1 MKEYKRR
8 RSLSG
13 AVLIMILTVMFVLI
27 ILLTATLT
35 TVTTANQRIY
45 TKFEE
50 NQAYY
55 TARSALDVFTM
66 NMLDD
71 GDYVATK
78 ADNVSTIDYD
88 YTKPDGTN
96 DTVPMKQGLALQL
109 DLYMLKPQSGFQS
122 VDQNDL
128 KTFVTNTTDTKLK
141 LKQYEKCYGT
151 DSSKVQNNGKPVTDP
166 EYAEYIE
173 YEVELPQLEDGSNKY
188 GKLSDKES
196 NIPKAKIKVELLE
209 RTYDIGS
216 YDISSYTDK
225 EDFFENGSASDK
237 AEAVVSGN
245 RENDTMRVKITAT
258 TTFDGVDGIAV
269 LILDNTK
276 PVVPNGTRA
285 ITTFG
290 NTKMNNMTI
299 VGGVASQVD
308 VEAGNTGDI
317 VGDVFIDGNFK
328 NDNGGSSFQLI
339 EEQCMY
345 IGGSFT
351 AANSFKLIGAK
362 ASVSKDE
369 RPFVYI
375 AGDGMGNAYNAK
387 PGVNQCTNDKDGDTT
402 YYDLLINGDMNFGT
416 ENGVFNHNGD
426 IYVTG
431 NINFS
436 TTGQRPV
443 INGSIYAGG
452 TVTYALDGDGNAL
465 APIGTSVTEGAA
477 VSFADK
483 DTSTSDV
490 IDIILPGSV
499 KKSMPTDQKI
509 YSEHYLDNDMTKS
522 KFTAEDLYFVSDED
536 RKNGV
541 NVPTTNTFES
551 IVSGA
556 TEVYCRNGG
565 VYKSSTES
573 ESNKY
578 PKNATYTDY
587 YELTDGTYYID
598 NQDSQQYKFF
608 ITGSEVNLIFKP
620 GTFMG
625 DIIVDDTTKVKV
637 SGSKTKDNYTFQNFK
652 MAGETIYNAITNSG
666 TSLYVGQSGTSLIAP
681 KIYWFFGKD
690 SNLSIENG
698 SIIAAYVQSPEAIVA
713 LKNRPTVDNVVYN
726 DVNIGTKGLSI
737 IGSLLCGDMLAGHD
751 HGGVAYINPNVP
763 SVNPGEPIH
772 NFETFQ
778 YVRS

>member
-71 GDYVATK
+71 GNYVT
-78 ADNVSTIDYD
+78 TIDYD

-151 DSSKVQNNGKPVTDP
+151 DSAKVITGADGK
-166 EYAEYIE
+166 EYVE

-276 PVVPNGTRA
+276 PVVPSGTRA
-285 ITTFG
+285 ITVLGTTYSLFDITVIGGISSPVDTVADHAISIGDTFVG
-290 NTKMNNMTI
+290 KKLNVTGTNGSEFYFNN
-299 VGGVASQVD
+299 S
-308 VEAGNTGDI
+308 EC
-317 VGDVFIDGNFK
+317 
-328 NDNGGSSFQLI
+328 LYI
-339 EEQCMY
+339 EEDVVYQNNLK
-345 IGGSFT
+345 FV
-351 AANSFKLIGAK
+351 ANETP
-362 ASVSKDE
+362 ASANE

-375 AGDGMGNAYNAK
+375 GGNFTIGSNLGGLTSAGVDLVVNGNLTVTGDGTLTSFNGNIFVNGTIDISGAGDHTQVVNGTVYSPSPIIYNA
-387 PGVNQCTNDKDGDTT
+387 GD
-402 YYDLLINGDMNFGT
+402 
-416 ENGVFNHNGD
+416 
-426 IYVTG
+426 
-431 NINFS
+431 S
-436 TTGQRPV
+436 
-443 INGSIYAGG
+443 GS
-452 TVTYALDGDGNAL
+452 V
-465 APIGTSVTEGAA
+465 P
-477 VSFADK
+477 F
-483 DTSTSDV
+483 TSTSTASFT
-490 IDIILPGSV
+490 IDDQTSTGGEKKLLLPDGSQRNLPY
-499 KKSMPTDQKI
+499 KEDI
-509 YSEHYLDNDMTKS
+509 YSEHYEGGNINDPS
-522 KFTAEDLYFVSDED
+522 KMFTAEDLAFVSKDD
-536 RKNGV
+536 RENGMH
-541 NVPTTNTFES
+541 TTNTFKALADS
-551 IVSGA
+551 
-556 TEVYCRNGG
+556 
-565 VYKSSTES
+565 
-573 ESNKY
+573 
-578 PKNATYTDY
+578 
-587 YELTDGTYYID
+587 LTDTNKLLNSNGNWYFGDWTSRPDNKLTSGTYYVPYGVSNGWFNLDVVGGGTVELILGAGTY
-598 NQDSQQYKFF
+598 S
-608 ITGSEVNLIFKP
+608 GSV
-620 GTFMG
+620 TV
-625 DIIVDDTTKVKV
+625 DDDTTLKIY
-637 SGSKTKDNYTFQNFK
+637 SYDENCTYNFQNFSIVNK
-652 MAGETIYNAITNSG
+652 GISTRITNG
-666 TSLYVGQSGTSLIAP
+666 DNIYVGQYGDDLIAP
-681 KIYWFFGKD
+681 TISFFFSKGCKMTD
-690 SNLSIENG
+690 DG
-698 SIIAAYVQSPEAIVA
+698 SGDFFTAYIQSPQAEVELRQGHSVA
-713 LKNRPTVDNVVYN
+713 NVYYN
-726 DVNIGTKGLSI
+726 NVPVGTQKVNIL
-737 IGSLLCGDMLAGHD
+737 GSVLCGNLNTLNQA
-751 HGGVAYINPNVP
+751 GVAYVNPNVP
-763 SVNPGEPIH
+763 SVDAGEPIH
-772 NFETFQ
+772 TFESFQ